1 MKQFRLI
8 RAFFSKGKLSSLFI
22 ILVAA
27 LTLYMTV
34 TASAQIFDQYYN
46 YRILKSCK
54 LKRSYI
60 MGVMLYD
67 SIYQQ
72 GLDAIQKKTEN
83 VYEKI
88 SDSEIVEKVYT
99 VRTIGDYMYEDLGF
113 GITIYEPD
121 FADAFP
127 LMKKYGVDFSAY
139 PDGIIVSHEVFSD
152 IKPGDVF
159 EMTSVKTGDSISFTC
174 AGKLK
179 YPYKHL
185 VFNGAGTIMQADLF
199 FQNNTGMIMLADDKR
214 LEEIKGQ
221 GRVLLNMDILF
232 TVREDTTEEQ
242 IGSFLTELRKDGY
255 VESMETILEN
265 SRKATVESIK
275 AYLLLPLFLVIA
287 SLTAYFSII
296 IINVFKKQREMAVSY
311 LCGATKKD
319 LYMTMLGYCLA
330 VSVIPAVICAVWILM
345 GPLWQ
350 YEWKEL
356 PMVSAFVVTSDQLWV
371 VLGFFILTVIVS
383 FAAVLI
389 SMGRKSPVEYLRG
402 LE

>member
-1 MKQFRLI
+1 
-8 RAFFSKGKLSSLFI
+8 
-22 ILVAA
+22 
-27 LTLYMTV
+27 
-34 TASAQIFDQYYN
+34 
-46 YRILKSCK
+46 
-54 LKRSYI
+54 
-60 MGVMLYD
+60 
-67 SIYQQ
+67 
-72 GLDAIQKKTEN
+72 
-83 VYEKI
+83 
-88 SDSEIVEKVYT
+88 
-99 VRTIGDYMYEDLGF
+99 
-113 GITIYEPD
+113 
-121 FADAFP
+121 
-127 LMKKYGVDFSAY
+127 
-139 PDGIIVSHEVFSD
+139 
-152 IKPGDVF
+152 
-159 EMTSVKTGDSISFTC
+159 
-174 AGKLK
+174 
-179 YPYKHL
+179 
-185 VFNGAGTIMQADLF
+185 
-199 FQNNTGMIMLADDKR
+199 MLADDKR

-242 IGSFLTELRKDGY
+242 IGSFMTELRKDGY
-255 VESMETILEN
+255 AESMETILEN

-287 SLTAYFSII
+287 SLIAYFSIV

-356 PMVSAFVVTSDQLWV
+356 PMVSTFVVTSDQLWV